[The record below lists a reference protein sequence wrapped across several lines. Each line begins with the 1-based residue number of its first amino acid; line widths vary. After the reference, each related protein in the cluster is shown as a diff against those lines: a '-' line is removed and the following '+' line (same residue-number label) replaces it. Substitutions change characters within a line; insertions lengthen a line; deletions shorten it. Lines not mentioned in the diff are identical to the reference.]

1 MGEIFEKHKQMED
14 AMNFRHPWFNG
25 FYNYLVAACI
35 FLLCAGLWW
44 WGMDIHTN
52 RIAETKLADTLAAM
66 DEENRQMI
74 AAAEAEEAERK
85 ASQEYVMQQEAT
97 AVAKAFYGIRL
108 FKEKYNYTE
117 RDYAT
122 YARCM
127 FNRAEG
133 GNLIAVIS
141 EPEQFLGYSD
151 NNTVLSED
159 YNLALK
165 LVKEW
170 HTETT
175 KPCDLSYKFAELT
188 PQGIYLKQDLH
199 ADGYARRWQA

>member
-1 MGEIFEKHKQMED
+1 MKEIFEKHKQMED
-14 AMNFRHPWFNG
+14 EMNFRHPWFNKV
-25 FYNYLVAACI
+25 YNYIVAACV
-35 FLLCAGLWW
+35 FLLCASFWW

-52 RIAETKLADTLAAM
+52 RIAETKLAETLAAM

-74 AAAEAEEAERK
+74 AAAEAEEK
-85 ASQEYVMQQEAT
+85 ALKESQEYVMQQEAT

-133 GNLIAVIS
+133 GDLIAVIS

-151 NNTVLSED
+151 QNTVLSED

-175 KPCDLSYKFAELT
+175 KPCDLSYRFAELT